1 MRLASSS
8 QPLNFWNSFVLARAR
23 GRVFALKLGPFG
35 TEKDHMTVA
44 KDPLYVIFEQ
54 HLFNFQ
60 DSEIDRKTFIGNV
73 VQDYLS
79 HLRKLEITIPKP
91 LEQPVVDELC
101 TQVNAM
107 LVKKIYGCVSIV
119 EYQQK
124 VPDTH
129 RRKA

>member
-1 MRLASSS
+1 
-8 QPLNFWNSFVLARAR
+8 
-23 GRVFALKLGPFG
+23 
-35 TEKDHMTVA
+35 MTLA

-91 LEQPVVDELC
+91 LEQPVVEELC
-101 TQVNAM
+101 VQVNTM
-107 LVKKIYGCVSIV
+107 LVKKIYGCLSIT

-124 VPDTH
+124 VPTAH
-129 RRKA
+129 RRKARVQYTRLRKRA